1 MTRRWWQEAR
11 GLHYRQ

>member
-1 MTRRWWQEAR
+1 MTRRQWQEAR